1 MSSESECEV
10 GAIAASDSD
19 NAASRKRQLSVPDM
33 VRQVEQKRAG
43 QQRVRQFI
51 SPRASGH
58 QQPLSES
65 VTLEAIERLI
75 ETGNG
80 KVITALEAKFEQVE
94 RRLEVL
100 ESESFE
106 KDLVI
111 QRLQD
116 EVMTLRKERSDM
128 GELLE
133 GIDMNRRLS
142 SLILTCDDFGPR
154 SYNDDIELMTI
165 QLLNQR
171 LPDLK
176 LTTNDIQVAHRLQ
189 NDSKVIVQFFKR
201 RVRDDVYERRFE
213 LFSRGGGGGV
223 RAGRNRDASSGL
235 REMAPLYIAESLVPR
250 MQKMFQ
256 ALLAARREENGAKI
270 ASVFSRRG
278 HVYCKKERGGENIRV
293 KDEDHLRQ
301 LLGRDVPLMPG
312 SRDGSRAA
320 TGARPGR
327 GMDDDGRRTGAAA
340 APPADGK
347 PIARAAVGEVLPQE
361 TARGAVAAGRH
372 QKERRA
378 VDGGA
383 GPAGSG
389 SGPEES
395 GGGFGSSAGGRIL
408 NLRFTCGSAAK
419 SNQTKQKQT

>member
-1 MSSESECEV
+1 MSSESESEV
-10 GAIAASDSD
+10 GANAASGSDS
-19 NAASRKRQLSVPDM
+19 AASRKRQLSVPDM

-43 QQRVRQFI
+43 QQRVRQFT
-51 SPRASGH
+51 SPRPKGH

-80 KVITALEAKFEQVE
+80 KVITALEAKFERFE
-94 RRLEVL
+94 RRLKAL

-116 EVMTLRKERSDM
+116 EVLTLRKERTEM
-128 GELLE
+128 GESLE

-154 SYNDDIELMTI
+154 SYNEDIELMTT

-176 LTTNDIQVAHRLQ
+176 LTANDIQVAHRLQ
-189 NDSKVIVQFFKR
+189 NDRKVIVKFFKR
-201 RVRDDVYERRFE
+201 RVRYDIYERRFE
-213 LFSRGGGGGV
+213 LFSRGGGGGS
-223 RAGRNRDASSGL
+223 RAGRDRGASSGP

-250 MQKMFQ
+250 MQQMFQ
-256 ALLAARREENGAKI
+256 TLLAARRKENAAKV

-293 KDEDHLRQ
+293 RDEDHLRR
-301 LLGRDVPLMPG
+301 LLDGDASPMPESRGGGRG
-312 SRDGSRAA
+312 A
-320 TGARPGR
+320 TGERPGR
-327 GMDDDGRRTGAAA
+327 GGAADDDGRRAGAAA
-340 APPADGK
+340 SVPADGR
-347 PIARAAVGEVLPQE
+347 PVARAAVGGTTPQE
-361 TARGAVAAGRH
+361 TADGAVAARRH
-372 QKERRA
+372 QEGRRA
-378 VDGGA
+378 VDDGA
-383 GPAGSG
+383 RPAGG
-389 SGPEES
+389 GPGPEQS
-395 GGGFGSSAGGRIL
+395 GGVSGSSAGGTS
-408 NLRFTCGSAAK
+408 LR
-419 SNQTKQKQT
+419 QV